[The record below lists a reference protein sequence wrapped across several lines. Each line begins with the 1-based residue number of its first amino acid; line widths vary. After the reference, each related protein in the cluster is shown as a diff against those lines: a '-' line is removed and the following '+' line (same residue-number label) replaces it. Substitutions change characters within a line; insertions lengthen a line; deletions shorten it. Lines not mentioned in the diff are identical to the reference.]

1 MNKTTIWTAALLASA
16 FVCGTLPH
24 AAAQGLGIFRMPK
37 SVEAEPNKEY
47 PLTDSD
53 GLWFIM
59 ASKFTGPEARKTANR
74 LVYELRKKYKLP
86 AYMFKYDNQDDD
98 LRRLGG
104 GVRSYQY
111 LSAPP
116 EVYAVLIGSFPSAD
130 DPSLQEILLKVKRSQ
145 PESLKNNQE
154 SRMVIKE
161 FEMLAQ
167 NHKEYAGYGPLG
179 KAHAVPNPMI
189 PKEYFA
195 QKGVV
200 DSFLEKINSDSR
212 YSLLRNPKM
221 YTVRVATFAGKSVM
235 DKDSSGDSKWN
246 KSNSDFQDAGVK
258 AAALCAALRKE
269 GVEAWEFHDR
279 DCSFVTIGS
288 FDSFGTPNA
297 DGTTEMNPEIYRL
310 MEKYKG
316 KIVDAK
322 GDYEAY
328 CANVEIKGKGREK
341 IKMEL
346 PFDIQPVI
354 IMVPQL
360 PANAKKVQAALA
372 QRHRAEEER
381 SDAHFRESVQ
391 TDGMIYDLKYGNMD
405 RGSVSEGVRVS
416 DEDIARMTTGR
427 AVETAQA
434 PRRAPN
440 AGSAETAQASL
451 PAPTPAAAPA
461 PARSAYARAP
471 QAPAKTAMVYPEPGT
486 APSAGRRSTPT
497 Y

>member
-1 MNKTTIWTAALLASA
+1 MSRTAKWTIFFLMTVVAGSVGAAGASA
-16 FVCGTLPH
+16 E
-24 AAAQGLGIFRMPK
+24 GLNLFRAVTG
-37 SVEAEPNKEY
+37 VEAEPNKEY

-59 ASKFTGPEARKTANR
+59 ASKFTGSEARKTADR

-86 AYMFKYDNQDDD
+86 AYMFRYDNHDDD
-98 LRRLGG
+98 LRQLGG
-104 GVRSYQY
+104 GNRSYQY
-111 LSAPP
+111 LTAPP

-130 DPSLQEILLKVKRSQ
+130 DPSLQETLTKVKRTQ
-145 PESLKNNQE
+145 PESLKNDPE
-154 SRMVIKE
+154 SKMVTKE

-200 DSFLEKINSDSR
+200 DSFLEKINSDSKF
-212 YSLLRNPKM
+212 SLLRNPKM

-235 DKDSSGDSKWN
+235 DKDSAGDSKWN
-246 KSNSDFQDAGVK
+246 KSSSEFQDAGVK
-258 AAALCAALRKE
+258 AAALCAALRKQ

-297 DGTTEMNPEIYRL
+297 DGTTEMDPEIFKL

-322 GDYEAY
+322 GGYEAY
-328 CANVEIKGKGREK
+328 TANVEIKGKGREK
-341 IKMEL
+341 IKVEI

-360 PANAKKVQAALA
+360 PANAKKVQTALA
-372 QRHRAEEER
+372 QRHRDEEQR
-381 SDAHFRESVQ
+381 SDAHFRQALENDQ
-391 TDGMIYDLKYGNMD
+391 MIQSMKYGNMD
-405 RGSVSEGVRVS
+405 RASVSEGVRVS
-416 DEDIARMTTGR
+416 DEGVARMIAGQSP
-427 AVETAQA
+427 EPTAQAQPARPSAAAQNDASLPPRGAYAAAPTAPAKASKTPSVSNSSA
-434 PRRAPN
+434 PRRAPTR
-440 AGSAETAQASL
+440 TAS
-451 PAPTPAAAPA
+451 
-461 PARSAYARAP
+461 
-471 QAPAKTAMVYPEPGT
+471 
-486 APSAGRRSTPT
+486 RRSSPT

>member
-1 MNKTTIWTAALLASA
+1 MSKTSKWAVIFLAAVIAGGIGLTKAS
-16 FVCGTLPH
+16 
-24 AAAQGLGIFRMPK
+24 AQGLGLFRAI
-37 SVEAEPNKEY
+37 SGVEAEPNKEY

-59 ASKFTGPEARKTANR
+59 ASKFTGTEARKTANR

-86 AYMFKYDNQDDD
+86 AYMFRYDNHDDD
-98 LRRLGG
+98 LRQLGG
-104 GVRSYQY
+104 GNRSYQY
-111 LSAPP
+111 LTAPP

-130 DPSLQEILLKVKRSQ
+130 DPALQETLTKVKRTQ
-145 PESLKNNQE
+145 PESLKNNPE
-154 SRMVIKE
+154 SKMVIKE

-167 NHKEYAGYGPLG
+167 NHKEYVGYGPLG

-200 DSFLEKINSDSR
+200 DSFLEKINSDSKF
-212 YSLLRNPKM
+212 SLLRNPKM

-235 DKDSSGDSKWN
+235 DKDSAGDSKWN
-246 KSNSDFQDAGVK
+246 KSSSEFQDAGVK
-258 AAALCAALRKE
+258 AAALCAALRKQ

-297 DGTTEMNPEIYRL
+297 DGTTEMDPEIFKL

-322 GDYEAY
+322 GGYEAY
-328 CANVEIKGKGREK
+328 TANVEIKGKGREK
-341 IKMEL
+341 VKVEI

-360 PANAKKVQAALA
+360 PANAKKVQMALA
-372 QRHRAEEER
+372 QRHRDEEQR
-381 SDAHFRESVQ
+381 SDAHFRQSLENDQ
-391 TDGMIYDLKYGNMD
+391 MIQNMKYGNMD
-405 RGSVSEGVRVS
+405 RASVSEGVRIS
-416 DEDIARMTTGR
+416 DEGVARMISGQSP
-427 AVETAQA
+427 E
-434 PRRAPN
+434 
-440 AGSAETAQASL
+440 
-451 PAPTPAAAPA
+451 PAPTAQTGTRAPSVAQTVSPPA
-461 PARSAYARAP
+461 ARSAYAAAP
-471 QAPAKTAMVYPEPGT
+471 TAPAKGSRVLSANGSAAPARSPERV
-486 APSAGRRSTPT
+486 AARRNAPT

>member
-1 MNKTTIWTAALLASA
+1 MTVILCGA
-16 FVCGTLPH
+16 GTLSVP
-24 AAAQGLGIFRMPK
+24 AQGINLFRAVGG
-37 SVEAEPNKEY
+37 VEAEPNKEY

-59 ASKFTGPEARKTANR
+59 ASKFTGTEARKTANR

-86 AYMFKYDNQDDD
+86 AYMFRYDNHDDD
-98 LRRLGG
+98 LRKLGG
-104 GVRSYQY
+104 GNRSYQY

-130 DPSLQEILLKVKRSQ
+130 DPALQETLTKVKRTQ
-145 PESLKNNQE
+145 PESLKNNPE
-154 SRMVIKE
+154 SKMVMKE

-200 DSFLEKINSDSR
+200 DSFLEKINSDSKF
-212 YSLLRNPKM
+212 SLLRNPKM

-235 DKDSSGDSKWN
+235 DKDSAGDSKWN
-246 KSNSDFQDAGVK
+246 KSSSEFQDAGVK
-258 AAALCAALRKE
+258 AAALCAALRKQ

-297 DGTTEMNPEIYRL
+297 DGTTEMDPEIFKL

-316 KIVDAK
+316 KIIDAK
-322 GDYEAY
+322 GGYEAY
-328 CANVEIKGKGREK
+328 TANVEIKGKGREK
-341 IKMEL
+341 VKMEI

-360 PANAKKVQAALA
+360 PANAKKVQMALA
-372 QRHRAEEER
+372 ERHRDEEQR
-381 SDAHFRESVQ
+381 SDAHFRQSMQNER
-391 TDGMIYDLKYGNMD
+391 MIQEMKYGNMD
-405 RGSVSEGVRVS
+405 RASVSEGVRVS
-416 DEDIARMTTGR
+416 DEGVARMISGQSR
-427 AVETAQA
+427 EPAAQTS
-434 PRRAPN
+434 PR
-440 AGSAETAQASL
+440 GSYAA
-451 PAPTPAAAPA
+451 APTAPARTEMAPAAAPQKA
-461 PARSAYARAP
+461 PARMAS
-471 QAPAKTAMVYPEPGT
+471 
-486 APSAGRRSTPT
+486 RRSSPT